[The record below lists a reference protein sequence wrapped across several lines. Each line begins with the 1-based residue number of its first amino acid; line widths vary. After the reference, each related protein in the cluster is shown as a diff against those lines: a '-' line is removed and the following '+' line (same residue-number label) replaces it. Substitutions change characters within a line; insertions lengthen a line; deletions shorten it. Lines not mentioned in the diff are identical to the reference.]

1 MKTPEDDEFE
11 RIEAES
17 GWRKRQIALDQK
29 AENARELGLDYK
41 PRGEEHMTY
50 KTIDEWIEH
59 NPNHIGAIPIEVCHQ
74 IWGTKGK
81 ETSMIE
87 DDDDI
92 QEYKKLWVGLT
103 DDEICKLEGFY
114 DFMTKED
121 FFDAIRKVETQLKDK
136 NT

>member
-1 MKTPEDDEFE
+1 
-11 RIEAES
+11 
-17 GWRKRQIALDQK
+17 
-29 AENARELGLDYK
+29 
-41 PRGEEHMTY
+41 MTY

-92 QEYKKLWVGLT
+92 QEYKKPWVGLT
-103 DDEICKLEGFY
+103 DEDIWEAYMESPLELDCSTDELYALSRTVEAKLKQKNGYSE
-114 DFMTKED
+114 E
-121 FFDAIRKVETQLKDK
+121 K

>member
-1 MKTPEDDEFE
+1 M
-11 RIEAES
+11 I
-17 GWRKRQIALDQK
+17 
-29 AENARELGLDYK
+29 
-41 PRGEEHMTY
+41 Y

-92 QEYKKLWVGLT
+92 QDYKKTWVGLT
-103 DDEICKLEGFY
+103 QTERAEFVKVLERGNY
-114 DFMTKED
+114 LVAIDKIEQSLKE
-121 FFDAIRKVETQLKDK
+121 K